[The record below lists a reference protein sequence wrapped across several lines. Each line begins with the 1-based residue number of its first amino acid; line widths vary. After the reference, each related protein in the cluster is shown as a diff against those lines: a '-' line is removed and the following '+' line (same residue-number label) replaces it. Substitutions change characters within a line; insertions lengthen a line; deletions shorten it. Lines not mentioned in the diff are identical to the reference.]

1 MPFVS
6 TTSNMADFFTKPLAG
21 EAFFRLRNVIMNLP
35 PRSGSAA
42 RSRGVQTCEARTQD
56 SDCDRTPES
65 DSDSSPVAQ
74 NTGLPPS
81 PEHVR
86 FLCCSCGGVGRVKD
100 EPCYAC
106 GGCGFHVGRSP
117 AVPSA
122 GGCREPHRT
131 ASPRHVPCRM
141 RPLA

>member
-42 RSRGVQTCEARTQD
+42 RSRGVQAREARPRD
-56 SDCDRTPES
+56 SGCAHAPES
-65 DSDSSPVAQ
+65 GSDTSPVAQ
-74 NTGLPPS
+74 STGLPPS
-81 PEHVR
+81 PKHVR
-86 FLCCSCGGVGRVKD
+86 FTCCACGGVGLVKG
-100 EPCYAC
+100 EPCYVC
-106 GGCGFHVGRSP
+106 GGCGYHVGRSP

-122 GGCREPHRT
+122 GGCREPLCPSGPRPVA
-131 ASPRHVPCRM
+131 AS
-141 RPLA
+141 LE